1 MKKNNLVLLTVLI
14 MLVIYCGIV
23 IFVTK
28 PSDFAYEALFG
39 DAGQSSKAPEAEA
52 PAVDRAELTAD
63 MEAIA
68 SRYADKAVDQAAR
81 NADAAIRDA
90 IGKIDIDT
98 TSGTVDVAAIVRT
111 TVADAIAEAKDGIV
125 KEAAAL
131 AAASVL
137 SGRDEIVKEVYDRIS
152 SDLLS
157 GGDEVVKEVYDKISA
172 DLLSGRDAIVS
183 EITDKV
189 TGNVTDSITDKVAAT
204 VTSSVT
210 GNLLSRKDS
219 VVQEVSDKVTAEILS
234 REDEVIAAVTD
245 NILSHEDELVDRV
258 TQTVLDRLKA
268 NLLSALK
275 ELEAEAK
282 AASEAAAGKDSG
294 TAEEDDYETVRRK
307 TREAEIR
314 KLLDQ
319 LQD

>member
-14 MLVIYCGIV
+14 MLVLYCGIV

-39 DAGQSSKAPEAEA
+39 DAGQSSKAPAPEA
-52 PAVDRAELTAD
+52 PAVDRAELTAE

-68 SRYADKAVDQAAR
+68 SRYADKAVDQAGR
-81 NADAAIRDA
+81 NADAAIKDA

-98 TSGTVDVAAIVRT
+98 GSGSVDVAAIVRT
-111 TVADAIAEAKDGIV
+111 TVAEAIAEARDGIV
-125 KEAAAL
+125 KEAATI

-137 SGRDEIVKEVYDRIS
+137 SDRDDIVKEVYDKVR
-152 SDLLS
+152 
-157 GGDEVVKEVYDKISA
+157 A
-172 DLLSGRDAIVS
+172 DILSGRDSIVD
-183 EITDKV
+183 EVTDKV
-189 TGNVTDSITDKVAAT
+189 TGNITDSITDKVTAT
-204 VTSSVT
+204 VTASVT
-210 GNLLSRKDS
+210 GNLLSLKDE
-219 VVQEVSDKVTAEILS
+219 VVKEVTDVVTSDILS
-234 REDEVIAAVTD
+234 REDEVISAVTG
-245 NILSHEDELVDRV
+245 NILAHEDELVERV

-275 ELEAEAK
+275 ELEAEAE
-282 AASEAAAGKDSG
+282 AASGVSE
-294 TAEEDDYETVRRK
+294 EEDDYDTLRRK

-314 KLLDQ
+314 GLLDQ